1 MIRFHYLFQTN
12 QFVFGLVFYTL
23 TVMAIGG
30 QIALRDYFG
39 DVGCKIYAL
48 SFLAIAGWFV
58 YGGLGVAIYRI
69 LCLRD
74 QTMTEMMRKS
84 IVKKIQIL
92 QVLLLIIG
100 FLPILHAMTT
110 YDTWEVLAMYRVC
123 IDENLVLTDIRAS
136 YQNRESLI
144 NLPWLVRASF
154 LFAGALAQSGTII
167 EFGIFAKIIYDL
179 WHHDKEYLLNGT
191 ITRNMAQNRRR
202 KNMISLRGQVACF
215 LFETCCLSTY
225 LIGFVVNF
233 EDSSSLNPVITI
245 LSQSLVSI
253 AQFFASHELQRFVKE
268 KFEWVS
274 FNKVD
279 VSRWECSSLSKSL

>member
-1 MIRFHYLFQTN
+1 
-12 QFVFGLVFYTL
+12 
-23 TVMAIGG
+23 MAIGG
-30 QIALRDYFG
+30 QIALKDYFG
-39 DVGCKIYAL
+39 VVGCKIYAL

-58 YGGLGVAIYRI
+58 YEGLGVAIYRI

-268 KFEWVS
+268 KFE
-274 FNKVD
+274 
-279 VSRWECSSLSKSL
+279 